1 MHEASRMRGLIGRL
15 ESLARGENATRIKR
29 VRIRLG
35 AFSDFLAEDF
45 REHFEQASRGTVAE
59 KAELEIEVSTDLSDP
74 RAQDVVLESFDLE
87 VPG

>member
-1 MHEASRMRGLIGRL
+1 L
-15 ESLARGENATRIKR
+15 ESLARDENATRIKR

-35 AFSDFLAEDF
+35 ALSHFLAEHF

-59 KAELEIEVSTDLSDP
+59 KAELEIEVSMDLSDP
-74 RAQDVVLESFDLE
+74 RAQDVVLESFDVE